1 MGTARRG
8 QSRHPVR
15 TWGAPSY
22 EAIGSA
28 EYAPRSGARPY
39 AAFASPTQCEAQFA
53 SPSAMAAESV
63 ETAAATVG
71 LRQAERNGIPAIQP
85 RTVRITTVITI
96 ASSARTWQSVLL
108 QRLLHR
114 RRPAKAAAISPA
126 PISHKTGQQRAK
138 YSAPIPEPSA
148 ICQLNSSAA
157 PHGLGQKKNQIRSKI
172 ADNAARAA
180 AA

>member
-28 EYAPRSGARPY
+28 EYAPRAGARPY
-39 AAFASPTQCEAQFA
+39 AAFASPTQCEAQLA
-53 SPSAMAAESV
+53 RPRAIAAESV
-63 ETAAATVG
+63 ETAAATIG
-71 LRQAERNGIPAIQP
+71 LRQAWRKGMPAIQP
-85 RTVRITTVITI
+85 RTGRITTVITI
-96 ASSARTWQSVLL
+96 ASSASTWQSVRL
-108 QRLLHR
+108 QRLLHKA
-114 RRPAKAAAISPA
+114 RPASAAAIRPA
-126 PISHKTGQQRAK
+126 PITHKIGQQGAK

-157 PHGLGQKKNQIRSKI
+157 PHGLGQKKNQIPSKI